1 VSRRIKKGR
10 DINGVLLLDKSS
22 GCSSNSALQDVKYL
36 FNASKAGHTGSLDPL
51 ASGLL
56 PVCFGQSTKI
66 AQFLLDGDK
75 RYFVRGKLGQVSDTG
90 DSEGKL
96 SEYGST
102 KDVDEPTIKSTL
114 LNFVGEI
121 KQVPPMYSALKREG
135 TPLYKLARKGIEV
148 ERDAREISIHEIV
161 FKSFDRD
168 ILSLEVSCS
177 KGTYIRT
184 LIEDIGKSLGCGGYV
199 IELRRTGFAHFDIS
213 QGKTFKDLE
222 ALKEDSFSN
231 LDSVLIGTDKMLPTL
246 TSVYLNLEQSNDIKF
261 GRKITFSGLDIDQKV
276 KLYDEQ
282 KEFIGIGQSNDLS
295 EVLPKR
301 LFIK

>member
-1 VSRRIKKGR
+1 MSRRIKKGR

-22 GCSSNSALQDVKYL
+22 GSSSNSALQDVKYL

>member
-1 VSRRIKKGR
+1 MSRRIKKGR
-10 DINGVLLLDKSS
+10 EINGVLLLDKSS
-22 GCSSNSALQDVKYL
+22 GSSSNSALQDVKYL

-135 TPLYKLARKGIEV
+135 TPLYKLARQGIEV
-148 ERDAREISIHEIV
+148 ERDAREVSIHEIV

-184 LIEDIGKSLGCGGYV
+184 LIEDIGKTLGCGGYV